1 MSQVENVVGD
11 RVLIAVQAVNISRLS
26 THPVPTVPGTLIV
39 VAGAGP
45 KDSNGAGKSS
55 FIASITALLGDEQ
68 WRFASGAKAVSELLF
83 NAELA
88 SGAGSRQWAS
98 ADHGYIVGVFGPP
111 GMDGFAPYDT
121 AEAAGAVPDGAM
133 DGDSSD
139 RTRVGTTVQGGAVV
153 ASEAPGG
160 VTGDR
165 AAQGGSAVASG
176 GGVTGSGGGGGVGSG
191 GGVSADGSLSAQ
203 GGEFVL
209 ESQVAGAELSGEL
222 FEVPDTSGGALTVW
236 LKVNQEA
243 PHLEIRWREGVH
255 LAASPSEAERVARA
269 DEIWATLPKSAGRRD
284 VVARDLTKVL
294 YGDRVRCVSF
304 LSTSVRSKVATN
316 LLSQPLN
323 EISPER
329 VFEAIAAL
337 TGLDAE
343 LEQEREARRDEH
355 AKRVRAAQAAERLA
369 EFETESK
376 ALLTTFDR
384 RDQAR
389 IRLADALR
397 CWRGRQARK
406 LADAAGK
413 DEALAAE
420 LERHHAAGEAAVEAI
435 AMVKAEIGTLRE
447 DTLDRQVSQ
456 ARKELAALQ
465 ARAAKLDADRA
476 VAENSADELRG
487 LIPALEETRRFADG
501 RDVPTAERELREVR
515 LRLNEALKAL
525 GVADQEVSSAQAA
538 LDDAE
543 GGPAAAQ
550 LNALAAAGIG
560 ATGLLDALDV
570 AEQARDAA
578 HTSPAQSSGGGRALR
593 GTTGA
598 SSATAGATSTTAG
611 TTPATAG
618 ATSGTAEATSAT
630 AVVTPATPKATSDAL
645 GATGGAAGSGDAD
658 TLGAALK
665 ARYGKAP
672 GGGAGEGE
680 AVGRGPGRGAVSG
693 VGETGAANGGTEGS
707 GRGALNGAGV
717 ALGDLRGWP
726 NEHAVIVDAAQ
737 LDDAAAA
744 LAELP
749 GSVLVSSAGVS
760 VVGAFD
766 GVATGRE
773 ARIKAAE
780 LRLNRAKDIQETA
793 AQAVRDGEED
803 VAEAQ
808 RRLEGARAGVRLAE
822 LEAKLGERRARLT
835 ELNAAIAELAP
846 KVAEAERH
854 AGALDFRART
864 RDMEIERL
872 EGRRHRHEAERTQAR
887 DQEAK
892 VGAER
897 EALKLDALAAD
908 WGGTVETARE
918 WLNALP
924 EEERPRAAEEWWRIA
939 ERHFDQALRDTFP
952 EEDAEIPEELRF
964 LLSER
969 GGSTAREQ
977 ATFAAVCGALAS
989 YLRGQEEYERHQR
1002 RQIEAQVVSR
1012 QRDLSVAARGA
1023 EEAAQ
1028 STAVHRA
1035 ALTAAIKARLARVA
1049 EEFEKL
1055 DTSYGGYGATLEFPV
1070 PPAPADPEQ
1079 RWQWRVTPKWRRGE
1093 GQGFVPY
1100 NRRANTALMDEKAV
1114 KLVCAAAI
1122 ASSGGGHLCL
1132 VLDELGRNLG
1142 KEHRREAV
1150 ALFRRIGET
1159 YGITVIGALQD
1170 DMEPYAI
1177 DACGQYIKLR
1187 RSSDAMPY
1195 NEPPVIVGHD
1205 QHADRV
1211 RALAAY
1217 VDRTTA
1223 ALT

>member
-1 MSQVENVVGD
+1 MENVVGD

-88 SGAGSRQWAS
+88 SGAGARQWAS

-111 GMDGFAPYDT
+111 GMDSFTPPPAPPPAPAP
-121 AEAAGAVPDGAM
+121 AEPAAAHDLTLTEEDEEG
-133 DGDSSD
+133 
-139 RTRVGTTVQGGAVV
+139 
-153 ASEAPGG
+153 EAG
-160 VTGDR
+160 
-165 AAQGGSAVASG
+165 
-176 GGVTGSGGGGGVGSG
+176 
-191 GGVSADGSLSAQ
+191 
-203 GGEFVL
+203 
-209 ESQVAGAELSGEL
+209 SGEL
-222 FEVPDTSGGALTVW
+222 FEVPDTSGGAITVW

-269 DEIWATLPKSAGRRD
+269 DEIWASLPRSAGRRD

-355 AKRVRAAQAAERLA
+355 AKRVRAAQAADRLA
-369 EFETESK
+369 EFEVESK
-376 ALLTTFDR
+376 ALLGTFDR

-389 IRLADALR
+389 VRLAEALR

-406 LADAAGK
+406 LADAAAK
-413 DEALAAE
+413 DELLAAE
-420 LERHHAAGEAAVEAI
+420 LGRHRAAGESAAESI
-435 AMVKAEIGTLRE
+435 ALVKAEITTLRE

-456 ARKELAALQ
+456 ARKELAAMQ
-465 ARAAKLDADRA
+465 ARATRLDADRA
-476 VAENSADELRG
+476 VAENSADELRAA
-487 LIPALEETRRFADG
+487 IPALEETRRFADG
-501 RDVPTAERELREVR
+501 RDVPAAEGELREAG
-515 LRLNEALKAL
+515 LRLNQALKAL
-525 GVADQEVSSAQAA
+525 GVADQEVSSARAA

-550 LNALAAAGIG
+550 LDALSAAGVR

-578 HTSPAQSSGGGRALR
+578 S
-593 GTTGA
+593 
-598 SSATAGATSTTAG
+598 
-611 TTPATAG
+611 
-618 ATSGTAEATSAT
+618 
-630 AVVTPATPKATSDAL
+630 
-645 GATGGAAGSGDAD
+645 
-658 TLGAALK
+658 
-665 ARYGKAP
+665 P
-672 GGGAGEGE
+672 GGG
-680 AVGRGPGRGAVSG
+680 
-693 VGETGAANGGTEGS
+693 
-707 GRGALNGAGV
+707 
-717 ALGDLRGWP
+717 LRGWP
-726 NEHAVIVDAAQ
+726 HEHAVIVDAER
-737 LDDAAAA
+737 LGEAARA
-744 LAELP
+744 LAGLP
-749 GSVLVSSAGVS
+749 GSVLVSAAGVS

-773 ARIKAAE
+773 ARIKAAGQ
-780 LRLNRAKDIQETA
+780 RLNRAEDAQESA
-793 AQAVRDGEED
+793 ASVVREAEES

-822 LEAKLGERRARLT
+822 LEARLAERRDRLVG
-835 ELNAAIAELAP
+835 LNAAIEELTP
-846 KVAEAERH
+846 KVAEAERQ

-872 EGRRHRHEAERTQAR
+872 DGRRQRHESERSQAR
-887 DQEAK
+887 EQEAK
-892 VGAER
+892 VTAER
-897 EALKLDALAAD
+897 EALRLDALAAD

-918 WLNALP
+918 WIAALP

-952 EEDAEIPEELRF
+952 EEDAEIPEELAF

-989 YLRGQEEYERHQR
+989 YLRGQEEYEKHQR

-1012 QRDLSVAARGA
+1012 QRDLAAAARGA

-1035 ALTAAIKARLARVA
+1035 ALTAAIKARLTRVA

-1177 DACGQYIKLR
+1177 DACGQYVKLR

-1205 QHADRV
+1205 QHAERV

-1217 VDRTTA
+1217 VDRGQPVEHA
-1223 ALT
+1223 V

>member
-1 MSQVENVVGD
+1 MENVVGD

-88 SGAGSRQWAS
+88 SGAGGRQWAS
-98 ADHGYIVGVFGPP
+98 ADHGYIVGVFAPP
-111 GMDGFAPYDT
+111 GMNGFPADDAQPAPVDEP
-121 AEAAGAVPDGAM
+121 ADVVSEDELLLVDSDEAG
-133 DGDSSD
+133 
-139 RTRVGTTVQGGAVV
+139 
-153 ASEAPGG
+153 
-160 VTGDR
+160 
-165 AAQGGSAVASG
+165 
-176 GGVTGSGGGGGVGSG
+176 
-191 GGVSADGSLSAQ
+191 
-203 GGEFVL
+203 
-209 ESQVAGAELSGEL
+209 GEL

-236 LKVNQEA
+236 LRVNQEA

-269 DEIWATLPKSAGRRD
+269 DEIWASLPKSAGKRD
-284 VVARDLTKVL
+284 VVARDLTKAL

-355 AKRVRAAQAAERLA
+355 AKRVRAAQAGERLA
-369 EFETESK
+369 EFEAESK
-376 ALLTTFDR
+376 ALLGTFDR
-384 RDQAR
+384 RDEAR
-389 IRLADALR
+389 VRLAEALR

-406 LADAAGK
+406 LADAAAK
-413 DEALAAE
+413 DDALAAE
-420 LERHHAAGEAAVEAI
+420 LDRHHAAGEAAGEAI
-435 AMVKAEIGTLRE
+435 AMVRAEIGTLRE
-447 DTLDRQVSQ
+447 DTLDRQVSE

-476 VAENSADELRG
+476 VADNSADELRG
-487 LIPALEETRRFADG
+487 RIPALEQSRRFADG
-501 RDVPTAERELREVR
+501 RDVPAAERELREAR

-525 GVADQEVSSAQAA
+525 GVADQEVASAQAA

-550 LNALAAAGIG
+550 LNALAAAGVG

-570 AEQARDAA
+570 AEQARDNATQTPGQAGTAA
-578 HTSPAQSSGGGRALR
+578 QTGTDAQTSTAGRA
-593 GTTGA
+593 
-598 SSATAGATSTTAG
+598 
-611 TTPATAG
+611 
-618 ATSGTAEATSAT
+618 
-630 AVVTPATPKATSDAL
+630 
-645 GATGGAAGSGDAD
+645 GAAGQVG
-658 TLGAALK
+658 
-665 ARYGKAP
+665 R
-672 GGGAGEGE
+672 
-680 AVGRGPGRGAVSG
+680 AVGQV
-693 VGETGAANGGTEGS
+693 VG
-707 GRGALNGAGV
+707 
-717 ALGDLRGWP
+717 LRGWP
-726 NEHAVIVDAAQ
+726 HEHAVIVDAAR
-737 LDDAAAA
+737 LGEAAEA
-744 LAELP
+744 LAGLP
-749 GSVLVSSAGVS
+749 GSVLVSAAGVS
-760 VVGAFD
+760 VVGAFE

-780 LRLNRAKDIQETA
+780 QRLHRAKDAQETA
-793 AQAVRDGEED
+793 AQAVGDAEEA

-808 RRLEGARAGVRLAE
+808 RRLDGAQAGVRLAE
-822 LEAKLGERRARLT
+822 VEARLAERRARLT
-835 ELNAAIAELAP
+835 ELNAAVEELAP
-846 KVAEAERH
+846 KVAEAERL

-872 EGRRHRHEAERTQAR
+872 EGRRQRHESERAQAR

-892 VGAER
+892 VAAER
-897 EALKLDALAAD
+897 EALRLDALAAD
-908 WGGTVETARE
+908 WGGTAETARQ
-918 WLNALP
+918 WLEALP
-924 EEERPRAAEEWWRIA
+924 EEERPRTADEWWRVA

-952 EEDAEIPEELRF
+952 EEDAEIPEELAF
-964 LLSER
+964 LLNER

-1002 RQIEAQVVSR
+1002 RQIEAQLGSR
-1012 QRDLSVAARGA
+1012 QRDLSAAARGA

-1035 ALTAAIKARLARVA
+1035 ALTAAIRARLTRVA
-1049 EEFEKL
+1049 EEFDKL

-1177 DACGQYIKLR
+1177 DACGQYVKLR

-1205 QHADRV
+1205 QHAERV

-1217 VDRTTA
+1217 VERA
-1223 ALT
+1223 AT

>member
-1 MSQVENVVGD
+1 MENVVGD

-111 GMDGFAPYDT
+111 GMDGFAPYDA
-121 AEAAGAVPDGAM
+121 AEAAGAVPAGAA
-133 DGDSSD
+133 DESD
-139 RTRVGTTVQGGAVV
+139 RAGTTIQGGAT
-153 ASEAPGG
+153 P
-160 VTGDR
+160 TG
-165 AAQGGSAVASG
+165 AAMGSATV
-176 GGVTGSGGGGGVGSG
+176 
-191 GGVSADGSLSAQ
+191 ADGGTG

-209 ESQVAGAELSGEL
+209 ESQVAGDELSGEL

-376 ALLTTFDR
+376 ALVTTFDR

-413 DEALAAE
+413 DEALAAD
-420 LERHHAAGEAAVEAI
+420 LERHHAAGEAAAEAI

-578 HTSPAQSSGGGRALR
+578 HTPPAQSAGGGRALR

-598 SSATAGATSTTAG
+598 TSATPG
-611 TTPATAG
+611 
-618 ATSGTAEATSAT
+618 ATSAT
-630 AVVTPATPKATSDAL
+630 PGATSAAPGTASAAA
-645 GATGGAAGSGDAD
+645 GATGAAAGSGDAD
-658 TLGAALK
+658 ALGATLK

-672 GGGAGEGE
+672 GGDASGAVGEGLGS
-680 AVGRGPGRGAVSG
+680 ATASTGSGTAHTAGRGPV
-693 VGETGAANGGTEGS
+693 
-707 GRGALNGAGV
+707 NGAGV

-737 LDDAAAA
+737 LDAAAAA

-749 GSVLVSSAGVS
+749 GSVLVSAAGVS

-780 LRLNRAKDIQETA
+780 LRLNRAKDVQETA

-835 ELNAAIAELAP
+835 ELNAAIGELAP
-846 KVAEAERH
+846 KVAEAERQ

-924 EEERPRAAEEWWRIA
+924 EEERPRAAEEWWRVA

-1002 RQIEAQVVSR
+1002 RQIEAQVVTR
-1012 QRDLSVAARGA
+1012 QRDLSAAARGA

-1035 ALTAAIKARLARVA
+1035 ALTAAIKARLTRVA

-1217 VDRTTA
+1217 VDRTAA

>member
-1 MSQVENVVGD
+1 MENVVGD

-111 GMDGFAPYDT
+111 GMDGFAPYDA
-121 AEAAGAVPDGAM
+121 AEAAGAVPAGAE

-139 RTRVGTTVQGGAVV
+139 RARAGTTLQGGATP
-153 ASEAPGG
+153 AGAAGDGAATGG
-160 VTGDR
+160 
-165 AAQGGSAVASG
+165 AADSG
-176 GGVTGSGGGGGVGSG
+176 GG
-191 GGVSADGSLSAQ
+191 
-203 GGEFVL
+203 EFAL
-209 ESQVAGAELSGEL
+209 ESQVAGDELSGEL

-376 ALLTTFDR
+376 ALVTTFDR

-413 DEALAAE
+413 DEALAAD
-420 LERHHAAGEAAVEAI
+420 LERHHAAGEAAAEAI

-456 ARKELAALQ
+456 ARKELAAQQ

-550 LNALAAAGIG
+550 LNTLAAAGIG

-578 HTSPAQSSGGGRALR
+578 HTPPAQSAGGGRALR

-598 SSATAGATSTTAG
+598 TSATPGTPSAAAGATGA
-611 TTPATAG
+611 AAG
-618 ATSGTAEATSAT
+618 AT
-630 AVVTPATPKATSDAL
+630 
-645 GATGGAAGSGDAD
+645 GAAAGSGDAD
-658 TLGAALK
+658 ALGTALK

-672 GGGAGEGE
+672 GSD
-680 AVGRGPGRGAVSG
+680 AVSG
-693 VGETGAANGGTEGS
+693 TG
-707 GRGALNGAGV
+707 GRLAGV

-737 LDDAAAA
+737 LDAAAAA

-780 LRLNRAKDIQETA
+780 LRLNRAKDVQETA

-835 ELNAAIAELAP
+835 ELNAAIEELAP

-887 DQEAK
+887 DQETK

-924 EEERPRAAEEWWRIA
+924 EEERPRAAEEWWRVA

-1002 RQIEAQVVSR
+1002 RQIEAQVVTR
-1012 QRDLSVAARGA
+1012 QRDLAAAARGA

-1035 ALTAAIKARLARVA
+1035 ALTAAIKARLTRVA

>member
-1 MSQVENVVGD
+1 MENVVGD

-88 SGAGSRQWAS
+88 SGASGRQWAS
-98 ADHGYIVGVFGPP
+98 ADHGYIVGVFGPAGP
-111 GMDGFAPYDT
+111 HQDIEGPPALAAAATLTDDADR
-121 AEAAGAVPDGAM
+121 AAGA
-133 DGDSSD
+133 
-139 RTRVGTTVQGGAVV
+139 T
-153 ASEAPGG
+153 
-160 VTGDR
+160 
-165 AAQGGSAVASG
+165 
-176 GGVTGSGGGGGVGSG
+176 GVG
-191 GGVSADGSLSAQ
+191 VSTVDVLTGEDG
-203 GGEFVL
+203 
-209 ESQVAGAELSGEL
+209 GEL
-222 FEVPDTSGGALTVW
+222 FDVPDTSGGAVTVW

-243 PHLEIRWREGVH
+243 PHLEIRWRAGLH
-255 LAASPSEAERVARA
+255 LASASSEAERVARA
-269 DEIWATLPKSAGRRD
+269 DEIWASLPKSAGRRD

-355 AKRVRAAQAAERLA
+355 AKRVRAAQAGDRLA
-369 EFETESK
+369 EFETESR
-376 ALLTTFDR
+376 ALLATFDR

-406 LADAAGK
+406 LADAADR
-413 DEALAAE
+413 DEQLAAD
-420 LERHHAAGEAAVEAI
+420 LEQHRAAGETAAEAI
-435 AMVKAEIGTLRE
+435 ATVKAEIATLKD
-447 DTLDRQVSQ
+447 DTLDRRVAE
-456 ARKELAALQ
+456 ARKELTVLQ
-465 ARAAKLDADRA
+465 ARAAKLEADRA
-476 VAENSADELRG
+476 VAENSADELRAG
-487 LIPALEETRRFADG
+487 IPALEETRRFADG
-501 RDVPTAERELREVR
+501 RDVPTAERELRDVR

-525 GVADQEVSSAQAA
+525 GVADREVASAQSA

-550 LNALAAAGIG
+550 LNALAGAGIA

-570 AEQARDAA
+570 AEQARDHAGTTTATTPGGPHGPGTTGGPHGSGAA
-578 HTSPAQSSGGGRALR
+578 PADGAAGGPDGGGR
-593 GTTGA
+593 
-598 SSATAGATSTTAG
+598 
-611 TTPATAG
+611 P
-618 ATSGTAEATSAT
+618 
-630 AVVTPATPKATSDAL
+630 V
-645 GATGGAAGSGDAD
+645 GGLMIGS
-658 TLGAALK
+658 
-665 ARYGKAP
+665 
-672 GGGAGEGE
+672 
-680 AVGRGPGRGAVSG
+680 
-693 VGETGAANGGTEGS
+693 
-707 GRGALNGAGV
+707 
-717 ALGDLRGWP
+717 RGWP
-726 NEHAVIVDAAQ
+726 DEHAVIVDAGQ
-737 LDDAAAA
+737 LDEAARA
-744 LAELP
+744 LAALP
-749 GSVLVSSAGVS
+749 GSVLVSAAGVS

-780 LRLNRAKDIQETA
+780 HRLHRARDVQESA
-793 AQAVRDGEED
+793 AQAVRDAEED
-803 VAEAQ
+803 LAEAQ
-808 RRLEGARAGVRLAE
+808 RRLEGAQAGVRLAE
-822 LEAKLGERRARLT
+822 LERRLAERRERL
-835 ELNAAIAELAP
+835 AELVGALEELTP
-846 KVAEAERH
+846 KVAEAERQ

-872 EGRRHRHEAERTQAR
+872 DARRQRLEGERAQAR
-887 DQEAK
+887 EQETK
-892 VGAER
+892 VGGER
-897 EALKLDALAAD
+897 AGLKLDALAAD
-908 WGGTVETARE
+908 WGGTVEAARE
-918 WLNALP
+918 WLKALP
-924 EEERPRAAEEWWRIA
+924 DEERPRTAEEWWRIA
-939 ERHFDQALRDTFP
+939 ERLFDQALRDTYTED
-952 EEDAEIPEELRF
+952 EEEIPEELRF
-964 LLSER
+964 LLAER
-969 GGSTAREQ
+969 GGSAAREQ

-989 YLRGQEEYERHQR
+989 YLRGQEEYEKHQR
-1002 RQIEAQVVSR
+1002 RQIEAQLVSR
-1012 QRDLSVAARGA
+1012 QRDLAAADKGA

-1035 ALTAAIKARLARVA
+1035 ALTAAIKARLTRVS

-1217 VDRTTA
+1217 VDRSGH
-1223 ALT
+1223 

>member
-11 RVLIAVQAVNISRLS
+11 RVLIAMQAVNISRLS

-88 SGAGSRQWAS
+88 SGAGAKQWAS

-111 GMDGFAPYDT
+111 GADESVFTKP
-121 AEAAGAVPDGAM
+121 AG
-133 DGDSSD
+133 
-139 RTRVGTTVQGGAVV
+139 
-153 ASEAPGG
+153 
-160 VTGDR
+160 
-165 AAQGGSAVASG
+165 
-176 GGVTGSGGGGGVGSG
+176 
-191 GGVSADGSLSAQ
+191 ADGSMSSGPPEPGAVSSGPHEPGDDDELGAGPAGTDAADRSHAETAGRSDTADRSHAATAGRSATETPH
-203 GGEFVL
+203 GSGPRTTGR
-209 ESQVAGAELSGEL
+209 SGAEVAAGPGGGGEL
-222 FEVPDTSGGALTVW
+222 FELPDTSGGALTVW
-236 LKVNQEA
+236 LRVNQEA

-255 LAASPSEAERVARA
+255 LAAAASEAERVARA
-269 DEIWATLPKSAGRRD
+269 DDLWASLPRSAGRRD

-337 TGLDAE
+337 TGLDTE

-355 AKRVRAAQAAERLA
+355 ARRVKAVLASERLA
-369 EFETESK
+369 EFESESK
-376 ALLTTFDR
+376 ALVTTFDR
-384 RDQAR
+384 RDEAR
-389 IRLADALR
+389 VRLAESLR

-406 LADAAGK
+406 LADAADR
-413 DEALAAE
+413 DEALAADSA
-420 LERHHAAGEAAVEAI
+420 RHRRAGEAAAEEI
-435 AMVKAEIGTLRE
+435 ARVQAEIATLKD
-447 DTLDRQVSQ
+447 DTLDRRVGE

-465 ARAAKLDADRA
+465 ARAAKLESDRA
-476 VAENSADELRG
+476 VAANSADELRRR
-487 LIPALEETRRFADG
+487 IPGLEEERRFADG
-501 RDVPTAERELREVR
+501 RDVPAAEGESRTAR

-525 GVADQEVSSAQAA
+525 GVADQEAASAQAA

-550 LNALAAAGIG
+550 LNTLTAAGVE

-570 AEQARDAA
+570 AEQARDDN
-578 HTSPAQSSGGGRALR
+578 SAQAL
-593 GTTGA
+593 TG
-598 SSATAGATSTTAG
+598 
-611 TTPATAG
+611 
-618 ATSGTAEATSAT
+618 
-630 AVVTPATPKATSDAL
+630 
-645 GATGGAAGSGDAD
+645 
-658 TLGAALK
+658 
-665 ARYGKAP
+665 
-672 GGGAGEGE
+672 
-680 AVGRGPGRGAVSG
+680 
-693 VGETGAANGGTEGS
+693 
-707 GRGALNGAGV
+707 
-717 ALGDLRGWP
+717 LRGWP
-726 NEHAVIVDAAQ
+726 HEHAVIVDAAR
-737 LDDAAAA
+737 LDAAAAA
-744 LAELP
+744 LADLP
-749 GSVLVSSAGVS
+749 GSVLVSAAGVS

-780 LRLNRAKDIQETA
+780 HRLHRAKDGQETA
-793 AQAVRDGEED
+793 AQAVRQAEED
-803 VAEAQ
+803 VAQAQ
-808 RRLEGARAGVRLAE
+808 RRLEGAKAAVRLAE
-822 LEAKLGERRARLT
+822 VEERLAERRERL
-835 ELNAAIAELAP
+835 AELSAALEEAAP
-846 KVAEAERH
+846 KVAEAERQ

-872 EGRRHRHEAERTQAR
+872 EGRRQRLEAERGQAAVQDR
-887 DQEAK
+887 K

-897 EALKLDALAAD
+897 DSLKLEALAAD
-908 WGGTVETARE
+908 WGGSVEGARE
-918 WLNALP
+918 WVAALP
-924 EEERPRAAEEWWRIA
+924 EEERPRGADEWWRLA
-939 ERHFDQALRDTFP
+939 ERGFDHAYRDTFP
-952 EEDAEIPEELRF
+952 EADAEVPEELRF
-964 LLSER
+964 LMSER
-969 GGSTAREQ
+969 AGSSAREQ

-989 YLRGQEEYERHQR
+989 YLRGQEEYEKHQR
-1002 RQIEAQVVSR
+1002 RQIEAQLVSR
-1012 QRDLSVAARGA
+1012 QRDLAAADKGA
-1023 EEAAQ
+1023 EEAAR

-1055 DTSYGGYGATLEFPV
+1055 DTGYGGYGATLEFPV
-1070 PPAPADPEQ
+1070 PPPPADPEQ
-1079 RWQWRVTPKWRRGE
+1079 RWQWRVTPKWRRGD

-1205 QHADRV
+1205 EHAARV

-1217 VDRTTA
+1217 VER
-1223 ALT
+1223 

>member
-1 MSQVENVVGD
+1 MENVVGD

-88 SGAGSRQWAS
+88 SGAGARQWAS
-98 ADHGYIVGVFGPP
+98 AGHGYIVGVFGDP
-111 GMDGFAPYDT
+111 GIAATPADADGGGASSP
-121 AEAAGAVPDGAM
+121 AGA
-133 DGDSSD
+133 
-139 RTRVGTTVQGGAVV
+139 GGQ
-153 ASEAPGG
+153 E
-160 VTGDR
+160 
-165 AAQGGSAVASG
+165 
-176 GGVTGSGGGGGVGSG
+176 
-191 GGVSADGSLSAQ
+191 
-203 GGEFVL
+203 GEP
-209 ESQVAGAELSGEL
+209 AGGEL
-222 FEVPDTSGGALTVW
+222 FEVPDTSGGAVTVW
-236 LKVNQEA
+236 LRVNQEA
-243 PHLEIRWREGVH
+243 PHLEIRWRDGVH
-255 LAASPSEAERVARA
+255 LAAAASEAERVARA
-269 DEIWATLPKSAGRRD
+269 DDIWASLPRSAGRRD

-337 TGLDAE
+337 TGLDSE

-369 EFETESK
+369 EFEAESK
-376 ALLTTFDR
+376 ALLATFDR

-406 LADAAGK
+406 LADAAAK
-413 DEALAAE
+413 DESLAAE
-420 LERHHAAGEAAVEAI
+420 LGRHRVAGEAAGEAI
-435 AMVKAEIGTLRE
+435 ALVKAEIATLRE
-447 DTLDRQVSQ
+447 DTLDRQVGE
-456 ARKELAALQ
+456 ARKALAALQ
-465 ARAAKLDADRA
+465 ARAAKLEADRA
-476 VAENSADELRG
+476 VAENTADGLRARV
-487 LIPALEETRRFADG
+487 PELEEARRFADG
-501 RDVPTAERELREVR
+501 RDVPAAEGELREAR

-525 GVADQEVSSAQAA
+525 GVADREVADAQAA

-550 LNALAAAGIG
+550 LNALATAGVP

-570 AEQARDAA
+570 AEQARDHAD
-578 HTSPAQSSGGGRALR
+578 
-593 GTTGA
+593 
-598 SSATAGATSTTAG
+598 AT
-611 TTPATAG
+611 
-618 ATSGTAEATSAT
+618 
-630 AVVTPATPKATSDAL
+630 
-645 GATGGAAGSGDAD
+645 
-658 TLGAALK
+658 
-665 ARYGKAP
+665 
-672 GGGAGEGE
+672 
-680 AVGRGPGRGAVSG
+680 
-693 VGETGAANGGTEGS
+693 
-707 GRGALNGAGV
+707 
-717 ALGDLRGWP
+717 LRGWP
-726 NEHAVIVDAAQ
+726 HEHAVIVDAVE
-737 LDDAAAA
+737 LGAAAEA
-744 LAELP
+744 LAALP
-749 GSVLVSSAGVS
+749 GSVLVSAAGVS

-780 LRLNRAKDIQETA
+780 QRLNRARDTQESA
-793 AQAVRDGEED
+793 AQAVREGEEA

-808 RRLEGARAGVRLAE
+808 RRLDGARAGVRLAE
-822 LEAKLGERRARLT
+822 VEAQLAERRARL
-835 ELNAAIAELAP
+835 AELAGALEEVAP
-846 KVAEAERH
+846 AVAEAERQ

-872 EGRRHRHEAERTQAR
+872 EGRRQRHESDRAQAR
-887 DQEAK
+887 DQQAR
-892 VGAER
+892 VTAER
-897 EALKLDALAAD
+897 EALKLEALAAD
-908 WGGTVETARE
+908 WGGAVDGARE
-918 WLNALP
+918 WLAALP
-924 EEERPRAAEEWWRIA
+924 EEERPRTAEEWWRVA

-977 ATFAAVCGALAS
+977 ATFSAVCGVLAS
-989 YLRGQEEYERHQR
+989 YLRGQEEYEKHQR
-1002 RQIEAQVVSR
+1002 RQIEAQLVSR
-1012 QRDLSVAARGA
+1012 QRDLSAADKGA

-1035 ALTAAIKARLARVA
+1035 ALSAAIKARLTRVA

-1093 GQGFVPY
+1093 GQGYVPY

-1177 DACGQYIKLR
+1177 DACGQYVKLR

-1205 QHADRV
+1205 RHAERV

-1217 VDRTTA
+1217 VERPATV
-1223 ALT
+1223 

>member
-1 MSQVENVVGD
+1 MENVVGD

-98 ADHGYIVGVFGPP
+98 ADHGYIVGVFAPP
-111 GMDGFAPYDT
+111 GMDGFAPP
-121 AEAAGAVPDGAM
+121 AA
-133 DGDSSD
+133 
-139 RTRVGTTVQGGAVV
+139 
-153 ASEAPGG
+153 ASLEVAPGVG
-160 VTGDR
+160 P
-165 AAQGGSAVASG
+165 SG
-176 GGVTGSGGGGGVGSG
+176 GEPS
-191 GGVSADGSLSAQ
+191 
-203 GGEFVL
+203 
-209 ESQVAGAELSGEL
+209 GAETSGGEL
-222 FEVPDTSGGALTVW
+222 FGGEPSDGELFDVPDTSGGALTVW
-236 LKVNQEA
+236 LRVNQEA
-243 PHLEIRWREGVH
+243 PHLEIRWREGIH

-269 DEIWATLPKSAGRRD
+269 DEIWASLPRSAGRRD

-294 YGDRVRCVSF
+294 YGDKVRCVSF

-355 AKRVRAAQAAERLA
+355 AKRVRAAQAADRLA
-369 EFETESK
+369 EFESESK
-376 ALLTTFDR
+376 ALLSTFDR

-389 IRLADALR
+389 IRLADAQR
-397 CWRGRQARK
+397 CWRGRQARR
-406 LADAAGK
+406 LADAAAK
-413 DEALAAE
+413 DEALAAD
-420 LERHHAAGEAAVEAI
+420 LERHRAAAEAAAEAV
-435 AMVKAEIGTLRE
+435 ALVKAEIATLRE

-465 ARAAKLDADRA
+465 ARVSKLDADRA
-476 VAENSADELRG
+476 VTENSADELRG

-501 RDVPTAERELREVR
+501 RDVPAAERELGEAR

-525 GVADQEVSSAQAA
+525 GVADQEVASAQAA

-550 LNALAAAGIG
+550 LNALAAAGVG

-570 AEQARDAA
+570 AEQARD
-578 HTSPAQSSGGGRALR
+578 T
-593 GTTGA
+593 
-598 SSATAGATSTTAG
+598 
-611 TTPATAG
+611 
-618 ATSGTAEATSAT
+618 ATSG
-630 AVVTPATPKATSDAL
+630 
-645 GATGGAAGSGDAD
+645 G
-658 TLGAALK
+658 
-665 ARYGKAP
+665 
-672 GGGAGEGE
+672 
-680 AVGRGPGRGAVSG
+680 
-693 VGETGAANGGTEGS
+693 
-707 GRGALNGAGV
+707 
-717 ALGDLRGWP
+717 LRGWP
-726 NEHAVIVDAAQ
+726 HEHAVIVDAAQ
-737 LDDAAAA
+737 LGAAAEA
-744 LAELP
+744 LSGLP
-749 GSVLVSSAGVS
+749 GSVLVSAAGVS
-760 VVGAFD
+760 VVGAFE

-780 LRLNRAKDIQETA
+780 QRLNRAKDVQESA
-793 AQAVRDGEED
+793 AQAVRDAEEA

-822 LEAKLGERRARLT
+822 LEVKLGERRAKLA
-835 ELNAAIAELAP
+835 ELNAAIEELAP
-846 KVAEAERH
+846 KVAEAERQ
-854 AGALDFRART
+854 AAALDFRART

-872 EGRRHRHEAERTQAR
+872 EGRRQRHERERAQAR
-887 DQEAK
+887 EQEAK
-892 VGAER
+892 VTAER
-897 EALKLDALAAD
+897 EALKLDALAED
-908 WGGTVETARE
+908 WGGTIDAARE
-918 WLNALP
+918 WLDALP
-924 EEERPRAAEEWWRIA
+924 EEERTRTADEWWRIA
-939 ERHFDQALRDTFP
+939 ERHLDQALRDTFP
-952 EEDAEIPEELRF
+952 DEDAELPEELRF

-969 GGSTAREQ
+969 EGSTAREQ
-977 ATFAAVCGALAS
+977 ATFAAVCGSLSS

-1002 RQIEAQVVSR
+1002 RQIEAQLVSR
-1012 QRDLSVAARGA
+1012 QRDLAAAARGA

-1049 EEFEKL
+1049 EEFDKL

-1093 GQGFVPY
+1093 GQAFVPY

-1205 QHADRV
+1205 QHAERV

-1217 VDRTTA
+1217 VERGTPAVTA
-1223 ALT
+1223 

>member
-1 MSQVENVVGD
+1 MENVVGD
-11 RVLIAVQAVNISRLS
+11 RVLIAMQAVNISRLS

-88 SGAGSRQWAS
+88 SGAGARQWAS

-111 GMDGFAPYDT
+111 GMEGFAPYDLDLQRPDD
-121 AEAAGAVPDGAM
+121 AASVPPPQA
-133 DGDSSD
+133 GDAPA
-139 RTRVGTTVQGGAVV
+139 T
-153 ASEAPGG
+153 ASESPDDAEE
-160 VTGDR
+160 
-165 AAQGGSAVASG
+165 A
-176 GGVTGSGGGGGVGSG
+176 
-191 GGVSADGSLSAQ
+191 
-203 GGEFVL
+203 EFAL
-209 ESQVAGAELSGEL
+209 ESQVAGGELSGEL

-269 DEIWATLPKSAGRRD
+269 DEIWASLPKSAGRRD

-369 EFETESK
+369 EFESESK

-389 IRLADALR
+389 VRLADALR

-406 LADAAGK
+406 LADAAAK
-413 DEALAAE
+413 DEALAAD
-420 LERHHAAGEAAVEAI
+420 LERHHAAGEAAAEAI
-435 AMVKAEIGTLRE
+435 AMVKAEIATLRE

-487 LIPALEETRRFADG
+487 LIPALEERRRFADG
-501 RDVPTAERELREVR
+501 RDVPTAERELGEVR

-525 GVADQEVSSAQAA
+525 GVADQEVASAQAA

-550 LNALAAAGIG
+550 LNALAAAGVG

-578 HTSPAQSSGGGRALR
+578 HSSGHDQALR
-593 GTTGA
+593 GR
-598 SSATAGATSTTAG
+598 TAGADAG
-611 TTPATAG
+611 GAG
-618 ATSGTAEATSAT
+618 DAEARDVEARDVE
-630 AVVTPATPKATSDAL
+630 A
-645 GATGGAAGSGDAD
+645 
-658 TLGAALK
+658 LGAALK

-672 GGGAGEGE
+672 GG
-680 AVGRGPGRGAVSG
+680 VGGPSG
-693 VGETGAANGGTEGS
+693 GLV
-707 GRGALNGAGV
+707 
-717 ALGDLRGWP
+717 LGDLRGWP

-737 LDDAAAA
+737 LDAAAAA
-744 LAELP
+744 LAALP

-780 LRLNRAKDIQETA
+780 QRLNRAKDVQETA
-793 AQAVRDGEED
+793 AQAVRDGEEA

-822 LEAKLGERRARLT
+822 LEAKLAERRARLA
-835 ELNAAIAELAP
+835 ELNTAIEEAAP
-846 KVAEAERH
+846 KVAEAERQT
-854 AGALDFRART
+854 GALDFRART

-872 EGRRHRHEAERTQAR
+872 EGRRHRHEAERAQAR
-887 DQEAK
+887 DREAK

-897 EALKLDALAAD
+897 ESLKLDALAAD

-918 WLNALP
+918 WLGALP

-969 GGSTAREQ
+969 GGSAAREQ

-1012 QRDLSVAARGA
+1012 QRDLAAAARGA

-1035 ALTAAIKARLARVA
+1035 ALTAAIKARLTRVA

-1205 QHADRV
+1205 QHAERV

-1217 VDRTTA
+1217 VDRTGA
-1223 ALT
+1223 AVT

>member
-88 SGAGSRQWAS
+88 SGAGARQWAS

-111 GMDGFAPYDT
+111 GMEGFGDAT
-121 AEAAGAVPDGAM
+121 ASPPPA
-133 DGDSSD
+133 SS
-139 RTRVGTTVQGGAVV
+139 V
-153 ASEAPGG
+153 A
-160 VTGDR
+160 
-165 AAQGGSAVASG
+165 
-176 GGVTGSGGGGGVGSG
+176 GSGPAAAVDGVGS
-191 GGVSADGSLSAQ
+191 ADGELFA
-203 GGEFVL
+203 E
-209 ESQVAGAELSGEL
+209 AGSGDGEL
-222 FEVPDTSGGALTVW
+222 FEVPDTSGGAMTVW

-269 DEIWATLPKSAGRRD
+269 DEIWASLPKSAGRRD

-294 YGDRVRCVSF
+294 YGDRIRCVSF

-355 AKRVRAAQAAERLA
+355 AKRVRAAQAGERLA
-369 EFETESK
+369 EFEAESK
-376 ALLTTFDR
+376 ALLSTFDR

-397 CWRGRQARK
+397 CWRGRQARR

-413 DEALAAE
+413 DEALVAD
-420 LERHHAAGEAAVEAI
+420 LDRHRAAGEAAAESI
-435 AMVKAEIGTLRE
+435 AMVKAEIATLRE

-456 ARKELAALQ
+456 ARKELAAMQ
-465 ARAAKLDADRA
+465 ARAAKLEADRA

-501 RDVPTAERELREVR
+501 RDVPAAERELGEVR

-525 GVADQEVSSAQAA
+525 GVADREVSSAQAA

-578 HTSPAQSSGGGRALR
+578 HTPQGAGLAGRGADADAGGGE
-593 GTTGA
+593 GQ
-598 SSATAGATSTTAG
+598 
-611 TTPATAG
+611 
-618 ATSGTAEATSAT
+618 
-630 AVVTPATPKATSDAL
+630 AL
-645 GATGGAAGSGDAD
+645 GE
-658 TLGAALK
+658 ALK
-665 ARYGKAP
+665 ARYGKSQ
-672 GGGAGEGE
+672 GQAG
-680 AVGRGPGRGAVSG
+680 
-693 VGETGAANGGTEGS
+693 TGTTA
-707 GRGALNGAGV
+707 GALGE
-717 ALGDLRGWP
+717 LRGWP

-737 LDDAAAA
+737 LDAAAAA
-744 LAELP
+744 LAALP
-749 GSVLVSSAGVS
+749 GSVLVSAAGVS

-780 LRLNRAKDIQETA
+780 QRLNRARDVQESA
-793 AQAVRDGEED
+793 AQAVHDGEES
-803 VAEAQ
+803 VARAQ

-822 LEAKLGERRARLT
+822 LEAKLGERRARLG
-835 ELNAAIAELAP
+835 ELNAAIEELAP
-846 KVAEAERH
+846 KVAEAERQ
-854 AGALDFRART
+854 AGSLDFRART

-872 EGRRHRHEAERTQAR
+872 EGRRQRHEAERAQAR
-887 DQEAK
+887 GLEAK

-897 EALKLDALAAD
+897 EALKLAALAAD
-908 WGGTVETARE
+908 WGGTIETARE
-918 WLNALP
+918 WLAALP
-924 EEERPRAAEEWWRIA
+924 EEERPRAAEEWWRVA
-939 ERHFDQALRDTFP
+939 ERHLDQALRDTFP
-952 EEDAEIPEELRF
+952 EEEAEIPEELRF

-969 GGSTAREQ
+969 EGSTAREQ
-977 ATFAAVCGALAS
+977 ATFAGVCGALAS

-1002 RQIEAQVVSR
+1002 RQIEAQLGSR
-1012 QRDLSVAARGA
+1012 QRDLAAAARGA

-1035 ALTAAIKARLARVA
+1035 ALTAAIKARLTRVA
-1049 EEFEKL
+1049 EEFDKL

-1114 KLVCAAAI
+1114 KLVCSAAI

-1205 QHADRV
+1205 QHAERV
-1211 RALAAY
+1211 RALSSY
-1217 VDRTTA
+1217 VDRSTPTPA
-1223 ALT
+1223 

>member
-1 MSQVENVVGD
+1 MKGLRGINVSQVENVVGD

-88 SGAGSRQWAS
+88 SGAGARQWAS

-111 GMDGFAPYDT
+111 GMDGFPAQ
-121 AEAAGAVPDGAM
+121 AADDGNAQPTPHGGAAVSGELVLGGPDG
-133 DGDSSD
+133 
-139 RTRVGTTVQGGAVV
+139 
-153 ASEAPGG
+153 EEP
-160 VTGDR
+160 
-165 AAQGGSAVASG
+165 
-176 GGVTGSGGGGGVGSG
+176 
-191 GGVSADGSLSAQ
+191 
-203 GGEFVL
+203 
-209 ESQVAGAELSGEL
+209 SGEL

-269 DEIWATLPKSAGRRD
+269 DEIWASLPKSAGRRD

-355 AKRVRAAQAAERLA
+355 ARRVRAAQAGDRLA
-369 EFETESK
+369 EFEAESK

-389 IRLADALR
+389 VRLADALR

-406 LADAAGK
+406 LADAAAK
-413 DEALAAE
+413 DESLAAD
-420 LERHHAAGEAAVEAI
+420 LERHRAAGAAAAEAI
-435 AMVKAEIGTLRE
+435 AMVRAEIATLKE
-447 DTLDRQVSQ
+447 DTLDRQVAQ

-465 ARAAKLDADRA
+465 ATAAKLDADRA

-487 LIPALEETRRFADG
+487 QIPALEESRRFADG
-501 RDVPTAERELREVR
+501 RDVPAAERELREVR

-525 GVADQEVSSAQAA
+525 GVADREVSSAQAA

-550 LNALAAAGIG
+550 LNALAAAGVG

-570 AEQARDAA
+570 AEQAREA
-578 HTSPAQSSGGGRALR
+578 AQS
-593 GTTGA
+593 
-598 SSATAGATSTTAG
+598 AG
-611 TTPATAG
+611 
-618 ATSGTAEATSAT
+618 
-630 AVVTPATPKATSDAL
+630 
-645 GATGGAAGSGDAD
+645 
-658 TLGAALK
+658 
-665 ARYGKAP
+665 
-672 GGGAGEGE
+672 
-680 AVGRGPGRGAVSG
+680 
-693 VGETGAANGGTEGS
+693 
-707 GRGALNGAGV
+707 
-717 ALGDLRGWP
+717 LRGWP
-726 NEHAVIVDAAQ
+726 HEHAVIVDAAR
-737 LDDAAAA
+737 LPSAAEA
-744 LAELP
+744 LAGLP
-749 GSVLVSSAGVS
+749 GSVLVSAAGVS

-773 ARIKAAE
+773 TRIKAAE
-780 LRLNRAKDIQETA
+780 QRLHRARDVQETA
-793 AQAVRDGEED
+793 AQAVGDGEEA

-822 LEAKLGERRARLT
+822 VEARLGERRARLG
-835 ELNAAIAELAP
+835 ELNAAIEELAP
-846 KVAEAERH
+846 KVAEAERQ
-854 AGALDFRART
+854 AGALDFRGRT

-872 EGRRHRHEAERTQAR
+872 EGRRQRHETERAQAR
-887 DQEAK
+887 DQEGK

-897 EALKLDALAAD
+897 EALRLGALTAD
-908 WGGTVETARE
+908 WGGTVRTARE
-918 WLNALP
+918 WLEALP
-924 EEERPRAAEEWWRIA
+924 EEERPRTAEEWWRIA

-1002 RQIEAQVVSR
+1002 GQIEAQIVTR
-1012 QRDLSVAARGA
+1012 QRDLAAAARGA

-1035 ALTAAIKARLARVA
+1035 ALTAAIKARLTRVA

-1195 NEPPVIVGHD
+1195 NDPPVIVGHD
-1205 QHADRV
+1205 QHAERV

-1217 VDRTTA
+1217 VDRTA
-1223 ALT
+1223 AT

>member
-1 MSQVENVVGD
+1 MENVVGD

-88 SGAGSRQWAS
+88 SGAGARQWAS
-98 ADHGYIVGVFGPP
+98 AGHGYIVGVFGHP
-111 GMDGFAPYDT
+111 DVA
-121 AEAAGAVPDGAM
+121 AAGTLTDDTSG
-133 DGDSSD
+133 
-139 RTRVGTTVQGGAVV
+139 
-153 ASEAPGG
+153 
-160 VTGDR
+160 R
-165 AAQGGSAVASG
+165 AAEGALGSAAR
-176 GGVTGSGGGGGVGSG
+176 
-191 GGVSADGSLSAQ
+191 A
-203 GGEFVL
+203 
-209 ESQVAGAELSGEL
+209 VAGADADAWAGAGEDGGAPGRIGEMVVAEGEGAGGEL
-222 FEVPDTSGGALTVW
+222 FAVPDTSGGALTVW
-236 LKVNQEA
+236 LRVNQEA
-243 PHLEIRWREGVH
+243 PHLEIRWRDGVH
-255 LAASPSEAERVARA
+255 LAAAASEAERVARA
-269 DEIWATLPKSAGRRD
+269 DDIWASLPRSAGRRD

-337 TGLDAE
+337 TGLDSE

-355 AKRVRAAQAAERLA
+355 AKRVRAAQAGERLA
-369 EFETESK
+369 EFEAESK
-376 ALLTTFDR
+376 ALLATFDR

-406 LADAAGK
+406 LADAAAK
-413 DEALAAE
+413 DDVLAAE
-420 LERHHAAGEAAVEAI
+420 LERHRLAGEAAAEAI
-435 AMVKAEIGTLRE
+435 ALVKAEISTLRE
-447 DTLDRQVSQ
+447 DTLDRQVGE
-456 ARKELAALQ
+456 ARRELAALQ
-465 ARAAKLDADRA
+465 ARAAKLEADRA
-476 VAENSADELRG
+476 VAENTADELRG
-487 LIPALEETRRFADG
+487 RIPALEEARRFADG
-501 RDVPTAERELREVR
+501 RDVAAAERELREAR

-525 GVADQEVSSAQAA
+525 GVADREVADAQAA

-550 LNALAAAGIG
+550 LNVLTTAGVP

-570 AEQARDAA
+570 AEQARDHAD
-578 HTSPAQSSGGGRALR
+578 
-593 GTTGA
+593 
-598 SSATAGATSTTAG
+598 
-611 TTPATAG
+611 
-618 ATSGTAEATSAT
+618 
-630 AVVTPATPKATSDAL
+630 VT
-645 GATGGAAGSGDAD
+645 
-658 TLGAALK
+658 
-665 ARYGKAP
+665 
-672 GGGAGEGE
+672 
-680 AVGRGPGRGAVSG
+680 
-693 VGETGAANGGTEGS
+693 
-707 GRGALNGAGV
+707 
-717 ALGDLRGWP
+717 LRGWP
-726 NEHAVIVDAAQ
+726 HEHAVIVDAR
-737 LDDAAAA
+737 LLGTAAEA
-744 LAELP
+744 LAKLP
-749 GSVLVSSAGVS
+749 GSVLVSAAGVS

-780 LRLNRAKDIQETA
+780 QRLNRARDAQESA
-793 AQAVRDGEED
+793 AQAVREGEEA

-808 RRLEGARAGVRLAE
+808 RRLDGARAGVRLGE
-822 LEAKLGERRARLT
+822 VEAQLAERRARL
-835 ELNAAIAELAP
+835 AELAGALEEVTP
-846 KVAEAERH
+846 AVAEAERQ

-872 EGRRHRHEAERTQAR
+872 EGRRQRHEGERAQAR
-887 DQEAK
+887 DQQAR
-892 VGAER
+892 VTAER
-897 EALKLDALAAD
+897 DALKLAALAAD
-908 WGGTVETARE
+908 WGGTVDGARE
-918 WLNALP
+918 WLGALP
-924 EEERPRAAEEWWRIA
+924 EEERPRTAEEWWRIA

-989 YLRGQEEYERHQR
+989 YLRGQEEYEKHQR
-1002 RQIEAQVVSR
+1002 RQIEAQLVSR
-1012 QRDLSVAARGA
+1012 QRDLAAADKGA

-1035 ALTAAIKARLARVA
+1035 ALSAAIRARLTRVA

-1093 GQGFVPY
+1093 GQGYVPY

-1177 DACGQYIKLR
+1177 DACGQYVKLR

-1205 QHADRV
+1205 RHAERV

-1217 VDRTTA
+1217 VERPA
-1223 ALT
+1223 AV

>member
-1 MSQVENVVGD
+1 MENVVGD

-55 FIASITALLGDEQ
+55 FIASVTALLGDEQ

-88 SGAGSRQWAS
+88 SGAGARQWAS
-98 ADHGYIVGVFGPP
+98 AGHGYIVGVFGHPDAPPP
-111 GMDGFAPYDT
+111 GWPAAP
-121 AEAAGAVPDGAM
+121 
-133 DGDSSD
+133 
-139 RTRVGTTVQGGAVV
+139 
-153 ASEAPGG
+153 APG
-160 VTGDR
+160 D
-165 AAQGGSAVASG
+165 
-176 GGVTGSGGGGGVGSG
+176 
-191 GGVSADGSLSAQ
+191 
-203 GGEFVL
+203 EPL
-209 ESQVAGAELSGEL
+209 EQPDGEL
-222 FEVPDTSGGALTVW
+222 FAVPDTSGGAITVW
-236 LKVNQEA
+236 LRVNQEA
-243 PHLEIRWREGVH
+243 PHLEIRWRDGVH
-255 LAASPSEAERVARA
+255 LASAASEAERVARA
-269 DEIWATLPKSAGRRD
+269 DEVWACLPRSAGRRD

-337 TGLDAE
+337 TGLDSE

-369 EFETESK
+369 EFEAESK

-384 RDQAR
+384 RDEAR
-389 IRLADALR
+389 VRLAEALR
-397 CWRGRQARK
+397 CWRGRQSRK
-406 LADAAGK
+406 LADAAAK
-413 DEALAAE
+413 DELLAAD
-420 LERHHAAGEAAVEAI
+420 LERHRAAGEAAGEAI
-435 AMVKAEIGTLRE
+435 AVVKAEIATLRE
-447 DTLDRQVSQ
+447 DTLDRRVAE
-456 ARKELAALQ
+456 ARRELAALQ
-465 ARAAKLDADRA
+465 ARAAKLEADRA

-487 LIPALEETRRFADG
+487 RIPGLEEARRFADG
-501 RDVPTAERELREVR
+501 RDVPTAELELRAAR
-515 LRLNEALKAL
+515 LRLDEALKAL
-525 GVADQEVSSAQAA
+525 GVADREVESARAA

-550 LNALAAAGIG
+550 LNALTAAGVP

-570 AEQARDAA
+570 AEQARDHARP
-578 HTSPAQSSGGGRALR
+578 TGGSRGGR
-593 GTTGA
+593 
-598 SSATAGATSTTAG
+598 
-611 TTPATAG
+611 
-618 ATSGTAEATSAT
+618 
-630 AVVTPATPKATSDAL
+630 
-645 GATGGAAGSGDAD
+645 
-658 TLGAALK
+658 
-665 ARYGKAP
+665 P
-672 GGGAGEGE
+672 GGGLGLEG
-680 AVGRGPGRGAVSG
+680 
-693 VGETGAANGGTEGS
+693 
-707 GRGALNGAGV
+707 
-717 ALGDLRGWP
+717 LRGWP
-726 NEHAVIVDAAQ
+726 NEHAVIVDAGQ
-737 LDDAAAA
+737 LEQAALA

-749 GSVLVSSAGVS
+749 GSVLVSAAGVS

-780 LRLNRAKDIQETA
+780 QRLHRARDTQESA
-793 AQAVRDGEED
+793 AQAVAGGEEA

-808 RRLEGARAGVRLAE
+808 RRLDGARAGARLAE
-822 LEAKLGERRARLT
+822 LETRLAERRSRL
-835 ELNAAIAELAP
+835 AELVTALEEVAP
-846 KVAEAERH
+846 AVAEAERQA
-854 AGALDFRART
+854 AGLDFRART

-872 EGRRHRHEAERTQAR
+872 EGRRQRHESERAQAR
-887 DQEAK
+887 EQEK
-892 VGAER
+892 RVTAER
-897 EALKLDALAAD
+897 ESLKLEALAAE
-908 WGGTVETARE
+908 WGGTTEGARE
-918 WLNALP
+918 WLRALP
-924 EEERPRAAEEWWRIA
+924 EEERPRTADEWWRVA
-939 ERHFDQALRDTFP
+939 ERHFDRALRDTFP

-989 YLRGQEEYERHQR
+989 YLRGQEEYEKHQR
-1002 RQIEAQVVSR
+1002 RQIQAQLVSR
-1012 QRDLSVAARGA
+1012 QRDLAAADKGA

-1035 ALTAAIKARLARVA
+1035 ALSAAIKARLTRVA

-1070 PPAPADPEQ
+1070 PPPPADPEQ

-1093 GQGFVPY
+1093 GQGYVPY

-1177 DACGQYIKLR
+1177 DACGQYVKLR

-1205 QHADRV
+1205 RHAERV

-1217 VDRTTA
+1217 VGRSA
-1223 ALT
+1223 

>member
-1 MSQVENVVGD
+1 MENVVGD
-11 RVLIAVQAVNISRLS
+11 RVLIAMQAVNISRLS

-88 SGAGSRQWAS
+88 SGAGARQWAS
-98 ADHGYIVGVFGPP
+98 ADHGYIVGVFGRP
-111 GMDGFAPYDT
+111 GASYDLPLRATGPVPGAAASEET
-121 AEAAGAVPDGAM
+121 AGPEHGTPNADQTAKNGHGTSIADQVTEPEQISVGVEPAVPD
-133 DGDSSD
+133 D
-139 RTRVGTTVQGGAVV
+139 
-153 ASEAPGG
+153 
-160 VTGDR
+160 
-165 AAQGGSAVASG
+165 
-176 GGVTGSGGGGGVGSG
+176 
-191 GGVSADGSLSAQ
+191 
-203 GGEFVL
+203 
-209 ESQVAGAELSGEL
+209 GEL
-222 FEVPDTSGGALTVW
+222 FSVPDTSGGAVTVW

-255 LAASPSEAERVARA
+255 LASAASEAERVVRA
-269 DEIWATLPKSAGRRD
+269 DEMWATLPKSAGRRD

-294 YGDRVRCVSF
+294 YGDRIRCVSF

-355 AKRVRAAQAAERLA
+355 AKRVRAAQAADRLA
-369 EFETESK
+369 EFEAESR

-406 LADAAGK
+406 LDDAAAK
-413 DEALAAE
+413 DELLVAE
-420 LERHHAAGEAAVEAI
+420 LERHRAAGETAAEALS
-435 AMVKAEIGTLRE
+435 MVKAEIATLKD
-447 DTLDRQVSQ
+447 DTLDRRVAE
-456 ARKELAALQ
+456 ARKELAAMQ

-487 LIPALEETRRFADG
+487 LIPALEETRRFSDG
-501 RDVPTAERELREVR
+501 RDVPTAERELREAR

-525 GVADQEVSSAQAA
+525 GVADREVASAQAA

-550 LNALAAAGIG
+550 LNALAAAGVV

-570 AEQARDAA
+570 AEQARDYSHAHGDSAGRPSPKAA
-578 HTSPAQSSGGGRALR
+578 GRA
-593 GTTGA
+593 
-598 SSATAGATSTTAG
+598 AGQAA
-611 TTPATAG
+611 A
-618 ATSGTAEATSAT
+618 
-630 AVVTPATPKATSDAL
+630 
-645 GATGGAAGSGDAD
+645 GAAG
-658 TLGAALK
+658 GAVAN
-665 ARYGKAP
+665 A
-672 GGGAGEGE
+672 GGAG
-680 AVGRGPGRGAVSG
+680 
-693 VGETGAANGGTEGS
+693 
-707 GRGALNGAGV
+707 
-717 ALGDLRGWP
+717 LGLEELRGWP
-726 NEHAVIVDAAQ
+726 HEHAVIVDAGQ
-737 LDDAAAA
+737 LEAAAAA
-744 LAELP
+744 LVELP
-749 GSVLVSSAGVS
+749 GSVLVSAAGVS

-766 GVATGRE
+766 GEATGRE

-780 LRLNRAKDIQETA
+780 HRLNRAKDTQETA
-793 AQAVRDGEED
+793 AQTVRDGEEG
-803 VAEAQ
+803 VAEGQ
-808 RRLEGARAGVRLAE
+808 RRLEGAQAGVQLAE
-822 LEAKLGERRARLT
+822 LETKLAGRRARLG
-835 ELNAAIAELAP
+835 ELTTALEELAP
-846 KVAEAERH
+846 AVAEAERQ
-854 AGALDFRART
+854 AAALDFRART
-864 RDMEIERL
+864 KDMEIERL
-872 EGRRHRHEAERTQAR
+872 EGRRQRHEGERAR
-887 DQEAK
+887 SRQDETR
-892 VGAER
+892 VSGER
-897 EALKLDALAAD
+897 EALKVEALAAD
-908 WGGTVETARE
+908 WGGTAEGARE

-924 EEERPRAAEEWWRIA
+924 EGERARTAEEWWRVA

-977 ATFAAVCGALAS
+977 ATFAAVCGSLAS
-989 YLRGQEEYERHQR
+989 YLRGQEEYEKHQR

-1012 QRDLSVAARGA
+1012 QRDLAAADKGA
-1023 EEAAQ
+1023 EEAAS

-1035 ALTAAIKARLARVA
+1035 ALTAAIKSRLTRVA
-1049 EEFEKL
+1049 EEFEQL

-1205 QHADRV
+1205 EHAERV

-1217 VDRTTA
+1217 MDRSGHSPVA
-1223 ALT
+1223 AT

>member
-1 MSQVENVVGD
+1 MENVVGD
-11 RVLIAVQAVNISRLS
+11 RVLIAMQAVNISRLS

-88 SGAGSRQWAS
+88 SGAGARQWAS

-111 GMDGFAPYDT
+111 GMDGFEPPADETEPG
-121 AEAAGAVPDGAM
+121 EA
-133 DGDSSD
+133 
-139 RTRVGTTVQGGAVV
+139 
-153 ASEAPGG
+153 
-160 VTGDR
+160 
-165 AAQGGSAVASG
+165 
-176 GGVTGSGGGGGVGSG
+176 
-191 GGVSADGSLSAQ
+191 
-203 GGEFVL
+203 GED
-209 ESQVAGAELSGEL
+209 GEL

-269 DEIWATLPKSAGRRD
+269 DEIWASLPRSAGRRD

-337 TGLDAE
+337 TALDAE

-355 AKRVRAAQAAERLA
+355 AKRVRAAQAADRLA
-369 EFETESK
+369 EFEAESK

-420 LERHHAAGEAAVEAI
+420 LERHRAAGEAAAEAI
-435 AMVKAEIGTLRE
+435 AMVKAEIATLRE

-456 ARKELAALQ
+456 ARKELATMQ

-487 LIPALEETRRFADG
+487 RIPALEETRRFADG
-501 RDVPTAERELREVR
+501 RDVPTAERELGEVR
-515 LRLNEALKAL
+515 LRLNESLKAL
-525 GVADQEVSSAQAA
+525 GVADQEVASAQAA

-570 AEQARDAA
+570 AEQARDDA
-578 HTSPAQSSGGGRALR
+578 HIPVSGGGRASL
-593 GTTGA
+593 G
-598 SSATAGATSTTAG
+598 
-611 TTPATAG
+611 P
-618 ATSGTAEATSAT
+618 
-630 AVVTPATPKATSDAL
+630 SDARPS
-645 GATGGAAGSGDAD
+645 GGGPAEGGAALGDA
-658 TLGAALK
+658 LR
-665 ARYGKAP
+665 ARFGKVAGGGP
-672 GGGAGEGE
+672 GGF
-680 AVGRGPGRGAVSG
+680 
-693 VGETGAANGGTEGS
+693 
-707 GRGALNGAGV
+707 
-717 ALGDLRGWP
+717 ALGELRGWP
-726 NEHAVIVDAAQ
+726 NEHAVIVDGAQ
-737 LDDAAAA
+737 LDAAAAA
-744 LAELP
+744 LAGLP
-749 GSVLVSSAGVS
+749 GSVLVSAAGVS

-780 LRLNRAKDIQETA
+780 QRLNRAKDVQETA
-793 AQAVRDGEED
+793 AQAVRDGEEA

-822 LEAKLGERRARLT
+822 LEAKLAERRARLG
-835 ELNAAIAELAP
+835 ELNAAIEELAP
-846 KVAEAERH
+846 KVAETERQT
-854 AGALDFRART
+854 GALDFRART
-864 RDMEIERL
+864 RDMEVERL
-872 EGRRHRHEAERTQAR
+872 EGRRHRHDAERAQASG
-887 DQEAK
+887 QEAK

-897 EALKLDALAAD
+897 EALKLGALAAD

-918 WLNALP
+918 WLQALP
-924 EEERPRAAEEWWRIA
+924 EEERPRAAEEWWRVA
-939 ERHFDQALRDTFP
+939 ERHLDQARRDTFP
-952 EEDAEIPEELRF
+952 SEEESEIPEELRF

-969 GGSTAREQ
+969 EGSTAREQ
-977 ATFAAVCGALAS
+977 ATFAAVCGALGS

-1002 RQIEAQVVSR
+1002 RQIEAQIVTR
-1012 QRDLSVAARGA
+1012 QRDLAAAATGA

-1035 ALTAAIKARLARVA
+1035 ALTAAIKARLTRVA
-1049 EEFEKL
+1049 EEFDKL

-1177 DACGQYIKLR
+1177 DACGQYVKLR

-1205 QHADRV
+1205 QHAERV

-1217 VDRTTA
+1217 VDRGA
-1223 ALT
+1223 PALT

>member
-1 MSQVENVVGD
+1 MENVVGD

-88 SGAGSRQWAS
+88 SGAGARQWAS

-111 GMDGFAPYDT
+111 GMDGFPAPEHGVGPAT
-121 AEAAGAVPDGAM
+121 GLSSPAAGGRAAPASGEAADGTAAGGAGGELVLGGPDG
-133 DGDSSD
+133 
-139 RTRVGTTVQGGAVV
+139 
-153 ASEAPGG
+153 EEPG
-160 VTGDR
+160 
-165 AAQGGSAVASG
+165 
-176 GGVTGSGGGGGVGSG
+176 
-191 GGVSADGSLSAQ
+191 
-203 GGEFVL
+203 
-209 ESQVAGAELSGEL
+209 GEL
-222 FEVPDTSGGALTVW
+222 FEVPDTSGGAVTVW
-236 LKVNQEA
+236 LRVNQEA

-269 DEIWATLPKSAGRRD
+269 DEIWASLPRSAGRRD

-355 AKRVRAAQAAERLA
+355 AKRVRAAQAADRLA
-369 EFETESK
+369 EFEAESK

-406 LADAAGK
+406 LADAAAR
-413 DEALAAE
+413 DESLAAD
-420 LERHHAAGEAAVEAI
+420 LERHRAAGEAAAEAI
-435 AMVKAEIGTLRE
+435 AMVKAEIATLRE

-487 LIPALEETRRFADG
+487 RIPALEESRRFADG
-501 RDVPTAERELREVR
+501 RDVPAAEQEVREAR

-525 GVADQEVSSAQAA
+525 GVADQEEHSARTA

-550 LNALAAAGIG
+550 LNALAAAGVG

-578 HTSPAQSSGGGRALR
+578 Q
-593 GTTGA
+593 
-598 SSATAGATSTTAG
+598 
-611 TTPATAG
+611 
-618 ATSGTAEATSAT
+618 
-630 AVVTPATPKATSDAL
+630 
-645 GATGGAAGSGDAD
+645 
-658 TLGAALK
+658 
-665 ARYGKAP
+665 
-672 GGGAGEGE
+672 
-680 AVGRGPGRGAVSG
+680 
-693 VGETGAANGGTEGS
+693 S
-707 GRGALNGAGV
+707 GR
-717 ALGDLRGWP
+717 LRGWP
-726 NEHAVIVDAAQ
+726 NEHAVIVDAAE
-737 LDDAAAA
+737 LPSAAEA
-744 LAELP
+744 LAGLP
-749 GSVLVSSAGVS
+749 GSVLVSAAGVS

-780 LRLNRAKDIQETA
+780 QRLHRAKDAQEAA
-793 AQAVRDGEED
+793 AQAVHDEEEA

-822 LEAKLGERRARLT
+822 VEARLGERRARLV
-835 ELNAAIAELAP
+835 ELNAAVEELAP
-846 KVAEAERH
+846 KVAEAERL

-872 EGRRHRHEAERTQAR
+872 EGRRQRHEAERGQAR

-897 EALKLDALAAD
+897 ESLKLAALAAD
-908 WGGTVETARE
+908 WGGTVETARA
-918 WLNALP
+918 WLDALP
-924 EEERPRAAEEWWRIA
+924 EEERPRTADEWWRIA

-1012 QRDLSVAARGA
+1012 QRDLSAAARGA

-1035 ALTAAIKARLARVA
+1035 ALTAAIRARLTRVA

-1205 QHADRV
+1205 EHAERV

-1217 VDRTTA
+1217 VDRTA
-1223 ALT
+1223 AT

>member
-1 MSQVENVVGD
+1 MENVVGD

-88 SGAGSRQWAS
+88 SGAGARQWAS

-111 GMDGFAPYDT
+111 GMDGFAPHDADGSPT
-121 AEAAGAVPDGAM
+121 PPALGGPALGAPRGLAM
-133 DGDSSD
+133 PD
-139 RTRVGTTVQGGAVV
+139 RTT
-153 ASEAPGG
+153 
-160 VTGDR
+160 
-165 AAQGGSAVASG
+165 GGSASQSAVPANGAAPDSAVADG
-176 GGVTGSGGGGGVGSG
+176 AGVSVADGVGAG
-191 GGVSADGSLSAQ
+191 AGD
-203 GGEFVL
+203 GEFVL
-209 ESQVAGAELSGEL
+209 ENQVAGGELSGEL

-269 DEIWATLPKSAGRRD
+269 DEIWASLPKSAGKRD

-369 EFETESK
+369 EFEAESK

-406 LADAAGK
+406 LADAAAR
-413 DEALAAE
+413 DDSLAAD
-420 LERHHAAGEAAVEAI
+420 LERHRAAGEAAAEAI
-435 AMVKAEIGTLRE
+435 AMVKAEISTLRE

-456 ARKELAALQ
+456 ARKELTALQ

-487 LIPALEETRRFADG
+487 MIPALEETRRFADG
-501 RDVPTAERELREVR
+501 RDVPTAERELMEVR
-515 LRLNEALKAL
+515 LRLDEALKAL
-525 GVADQEVSSAQAA
+525 GVADQEVASAQAA

-578 HTSPAQSSGGGRALR
+578 QTPGHGRALH
-593 GTTGA
+593 
-598 SSATAGATSTTAG
+598 G
-611 TTPATAG
+611 TTPG
-618 ATSGTAEATSAT
+618 A
-630 AVVTPATPKATSDAL
+630 DA
-645 GATGGAAGSGDAD
+645 GGAHDVEA
-658 TLGAALK
+658 LGAALK

-672 GGGAGEGE
+672 DAEAGESGE
-680 AVGRGPGRGAVSG
+680 LSG
-693 VGETGAANGGTEGS
+693 KAPEAQAGG
-707 GRGALNGAGV
+707 LV
-717 ALGDLRGWP
+717 LGDLRGWP

-737 LDDAAAA
+737 LDTAAGA
-744 LAELP
+744 LAALP

-780 LRLNRAKDIQETA
+780 QRLNRAKDIQETA
-793 AQAVRDGEED
+793 AQAVRDGEEA

-808 RRLEGARAGVRLAE
+808 RRLEGARAGVRLTE
-822 LEAKLGERRARLT
+822 LEAKLTERRTRLA
-835 ELNAAIAELAP
+835 ELNAAIEELAP
-846 KVAEAERH
+846 KVAEAERQ

-872 EGRRHRHEAERTQAR
+872 EGRRHRHEAERGQSR

-892 VGAER
+892 VTAER
-897 EALKLDALAAD
+897 ESLKLDALAAD
-908 WGGTVETARE
+908 WGGPVETARG
-918 WLNALP
+918 WLDALP

-939 ERHFDQALRDTFP
+939 ERYFDQALRDTFP

-989 YLRGQEEYERHQR
+989 YLRGQEDYERHQR

-1012 QRDLSVAARGA
+1012 QRDLAAAARGA

-1035 ALTAAIKARLARVA
+1035 ALTAAIKARLTRVA

-1177 DACGQYIKLR
+1177 DACGQYVKLR

-1205 QHADRV
+1205 QHAERV

-1217 VDRTTA
+1217 VDRTGG
-1223 ALT
+1223 

>member
-1 MSQVENVVGD
+1 MENVVGD

-88 SGAGSRQWAS
+88 SGAGARQWAS
-98 ADHGYIVGVFGPP
+98 ADHGYIVGVF
-111 GMDGFAPYDT
+111 APADM
-121 AEAAGAVPDGAM
+121 EDF
-133 DGDSSD
+133 S
-139 RTRVGTTVQGGAVV
+139 GTPSV
-153 ASEAPGG
+153 
-160 VTGDR
+160 D
-165 AAQGGSAVASG
+165 AVAG
-176 GGVTGSGGGGGVGSG
+176 
-191 GGVSADGSLSAQ
+191 DD
-203 GGEFVL
+203 
-209 ESQVAGAELSGEL
+209 GEL
-222 FEVPDTSGGALTVW
+222 FEVPADSGGAVTVW
-236 LKVNQEA
+236 LRVNQEA
-243 PHLEIRWREGVH
+243 PHLEIRWRDGVH
-255 LAASPSEAERVARA
+255 LAAAASEAERVARA
-269 DEIWATLPKSAGRRD
+269 DELWASLPRSAGRRD

-355 AKRVRAAQAAERLA
+355 AKRVRAAQAGDRLG
-369 EFETESK
+369 EFEAESK
-376 ALLTTFDR
+376 ALLATFDR

-389 IRLADALR
+389 VRLAEALR
-397 CWRGRQARK
+397 SWRGRQARR
-406 LADAAGK
+406 LADAAGR
-413 DEALAAE
+413 DQALAAE
-420 LERHHAAGEAAVEAI
+420 SARHGAAGEAAAEAI
-435 AMVKAEIGTLRE
+435 AMVKAEIATLKD
-447 DTLDRQVSQ
+447 DTLDRRVTE
-456 ARKELAALQ
+456 ARRELATLQ

-487 LIPALEETRRFADG
+487 MIPALEETRRFADG
-501 RDVPTAERELREVR
+501 RDVPAAERELKEVG

-525 GVADQEVSSAQAA
+525 GVADREVASAQGA

-550 LNALAAAGIG
+550 LNALAAAGVDG
-560 ATGLLDALDV
+560 TGLLDALDV
-570 AEQARDAA
+570 AEQARDHA
-578 HTSPAQSSGGGRALR
+578 HGKGGSSGPAGRA
-593 GTTGA
+593 
-598 SSATAGATSTTAG
+598 
-611 TTPATAG
+611 
-618 ATSGTAEATSAT
+618 
-630 AVVTPATPKATSDAL
+630 
-645 GATGGAAGSGDAD
+645 
-658 TLGAALK
+658 
-665 ARYGKAP
+665 
-672 GGGAGEGE
+672 GAGQ
-680 AVGRGPGRGAVSG
+680 
-693 VGETGAANGGTEGS
+693 GGD
-707 GRGALNGAGV
+707 
-717 ALGDLRGWP
+717 LGLDELRGWP
-726 NEHAVIVDAAQ
+726 GEHAVIVDAAQ
-737 LDDAAAA
+737 LDAAAAA
-744 LAELP
+744 LIGLP
-749 GSVLVSSAGVS
+749 GSVLVSAAGVS

-780 LRLNRAKDIQETA
+780 QRLNRAMDIQETA
-793 AQAVRDGEED
+793 AQAVRDGEEA
-803 VAEAQ
+803 VAQAQ
-808 RRLEGARAGVRLAE
+808 HRLEGARAGVRLEE
-822 LEAKLGERRARLT
+822 LERRLGERRARLG
-835 ELNAAIAELAP
+835 ELTAALEELVP
-846 KVAEAERH
+846 RVAEAERQ

-872 EGRRHRHEAERTQAR
+872 EGRRQRHETERAQAR
-887 DQEAK
+887 EQEAK
-892 VGAER
+892 VGGER
-897 EALKLDALAAD
+897 EALRLDALAAE
-908 WGGTVETARE
+908 WGGTVETAGE
-918 WLNALP
+918 WVRALP
-924 EEERPRAAEEWWRIA
+924 EDERARTADEWWRAAE
-939 ERHFDQALRDTFP
+939 RHLDEALRDTFP
-952 EEDAEIPEELRF
+952 QEEDEVPEELRF
-964 LLSER
+964 LLRER
-969 GGSTAREQ
+969 AGSTAREQ
-977 ATFAAVCGALAS
+977 ATFAAVCGSLAS
-989 YLRGQEEYERHQR
+989 YLRGQEEYEKHQR

-1012 QRDLSVAARGA
+1012 QRDLAAADKGA

-1035 ALTAAIKARLARVA
+1035 ALTAAIRARLTRVA

-1055 DTSYGGYGATLEFPV
+1055 DSSYGGYGATLEFPV

-1093 GQGFVPY
+1093 GQGYVPY

-1217 VDRTTA
+1217 VDRTAEGVTA
-1223 ALT
+1223 EG

>member
-1 MSQVENVVGD
+1 MENVVGD

-98 ADHGYIVGVFGPP
+98 ADHGYIVGVFAPP
-111 GMDGFAPYDT
+111 GMEGFPAREPH
-121 AEAAGAVPDGAM
+121 G
-133 DGDSSD
+133 
-139 RTRVGTTVQGGAVV
+139 
-153 ASEAPGG
+153 
-160 VTGDR
+160 
-165 AAQGGSAVASG
+165 VASG
-176 GGVTGSGGGGGVGSG
+176 PASAVTPGSASASGSGSAEGDASGSPSSFASGEAAEGGGVL
-191 GGVSADGSLSAQ
+191 LSETVP
-203 GGEFVL
+203 GE
-209 ESQVAGAELSGEL
+209 AGGEL

-236 LKVNQEA
+236 LRVNQEA
-243 PHLEIRWREGVH
+243 PHLEIRWRDGVH
-255 LAASPSEAERVARA
+255 LASSPSEAERVARA
-269 DEIWATLPKSAGRRD
+269 DEIWASLPRSAGKRD

-355 AKRVRAAQAAERLA
+355 ARRVRAAQAGDRLA
-369 EFETESK
+369 EFEAESK

-389 IRLADALR
+389 VRLAEALR

-406 LADAAGK
+406 LADAAAK
-413 DEALAAE
+413 DESLAAD
-420 LERHHAAGEAAVEAI
+420 LERHRAAGESAAEAV
-435 AMVKAEIGTLRE
+435 ALVRAEIATLRE
-447 DTLDRQVSQ
+447 DTLDRQVAE
-456 ARKELAALQ
+456 ARKELAASQ

-476 VAENSADELRG
+476 VTENSADELRG

-501 RDVPTAERELREVR
+501 RDVPTAERELADVR
-515 LRLNEALKAL
+515 VRLNEALKAL
-525 GVADQEVSSAQAA
+525 GVADREVSSAQAA

-578 HTSPAQSSGGGRALR
+578 HTPSAPSSGQAGGSNG
-593 GTTGA
+593 GTEQGSGVGPGQA
-598 SSATAGATSTTAG
+598 GEAGAGAG
-611 TTPATAG
+611 QGSRGVPG
-618 ATSGTAEATSAT
+618 Q
-630 AVVTPATPKATSDAL
+630 AL
-645 GATGGAAGSGDAD
+645 GE
-658 TLGAALK
+658 ALK
-665 ARYGKAP
+665 ARYGKAAQS
-672 GGGAGEGE
+672 AGLAFGE
-680 AVGRGPGRGAVSG
+680 
-693 VGETGAANGGTEGS
+693 
-707 GRGALNGAGV
+707 
-717 ALGDLRGWP
+717 LRGWP
-726 NEHAVIVDAAQ
+726 NEHAVIVDASQ
-737 LDDAAAA
+737 LDAAVEA
-744 LAELP
+744 LAGLP
-749 GSVLVSSAGVS
+749 GSVLVSAAGVS

-780 LRLNRAKDIQETA
+780 QRLHRARDVQETA
-793 AQAVRDGEED
+793 AQAVRDGEEA
-803 VAEAQ
+803 VAVAQ

-822 LEAKLGERRARLT
+822 LEARLGERRARLA
-835 ELNAAIAELAP
+835 ELNTAVAELAP
-846 KVAEAERH
+846 KVAEVERL
-854 AGALDFRART
+854 ASALDFRART

-872 EGRRHRHEAERTQAR
+872 EGRRQRHESERAQAR
-887 DQEAK
+887 ELETK
-892 VGAER
+892 VTAER

-918 WLNALP
+918 WLAALP
-924 EEERPRAAEEWWRIA
+924 EDERSRAADEWWRIA
-939 ERHFDQALRDTFP
+939 ERHLDQAVRDTFP
-952 EEDAEIPEELRF
+952 EEEAELPEELRF

-969 GGSTAREQ
+969 EGSTAREQ
-977 ATFAAVCGALAS
+977 ATFAAVCGSLAS

-1002 RQIEAQVVSR
+1002 RQIEAQIVSR
-1012 QRDLSVAARGA
+1012 QRDLAAAARGA

-1035 ALTAAIKARLARVA
+1035 ALTAAIKARLTRVA
-1049 EEFEKL
+1049 EEFDKL

-1093 GQGFVPY
+1093 GQGYVPY

-1177 DACGQYIKLR
+1177 DACGQYVKLR

-1217 VDRTTA
+1217 VDRTA
-1223 ALT
+1223 AV